1 MHYAIYHSQSAMTFS
16 RKNHYV
22 HERKVRTKAMTN
34 EKKLSCFLQE
44 KKMENSILYAISMK
58 KSVAK
63 NNKQQSL

>member
-22 HERKVRTKAMTN
+22 HERKVRTKAMTKRK
-34 EKKLSCFLQE
+34 EAVLLFAR